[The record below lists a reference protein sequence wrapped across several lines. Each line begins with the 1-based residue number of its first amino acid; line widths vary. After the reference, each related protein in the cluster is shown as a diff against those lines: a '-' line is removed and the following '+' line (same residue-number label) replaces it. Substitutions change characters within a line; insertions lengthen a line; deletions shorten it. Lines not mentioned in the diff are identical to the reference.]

1 MKVQNQSN
9 SNRFRGKGFIG
20 RYQELIRNVVIPYQ
34 YEVLNDRID
43 GIEKSHAITNFINAH
58 KALIGEN
65 DHDGF
70 YGMVFQ
76 DSDVAK
82 WIEAAAYSLGICP
95 DSELERMVD
104 EVIDIVADAQD
115 EDGYLDTY
123 FTIKDK
129 EKRFTNLFEAHEL
142 YCNGHM
148 IEAAVAYFEATGKSK
163 LLNVM
168 KKCADHIYDIFITG
182 KKAGYPGHPEI
193 ELALMRLYRVT
204 SEKKYLELA
213 KHFIDVRGVD
223 PEFFEKE
230 TKERDWNIWGADA
243 KDTEYNQS
251 MMPLRKQKDAVGH
264 SVRAVYL
271 YTAMADLASETDDK
285 ELKEACKNLWNSI
298 VKKRMYVTGGIGST
312 VIGEAFTVDYN
323 LPNDTVYAET
333 CASIGLM
340 YFASRMLELEVIG
353 EYADVMERAFY
364 NTVLAGMQLDGK
376 RFFYV
381 NPLEVI
387 PGVSGVACTHK
398 HTLPE
403 RPTWYACACCP
414 PNVARTVG
422 SIAKYAYGENETA
435 IFCHMYIEGQMQF
448 NNGTV
453 IECETDYPYEL
464 SVNYKIK
471 KGNTRFAIH
480 IPGWSHNSY
489 SVYLGDK
496 RIDNNLSKGYI
507 YLDVKEGDEI
517 KVVLDD
523 SIKKIYCST
532 KVSSNLGQVAIQRGP
547 LVYCAEGVDNDSDVL
562 GLVVKDGGYLKALE
576 YDENLLSGIIP
587 IEVEGYRIKESD
599 TLYSDEKPEKTP
611 CTIKMVPYYTWGNRG
626 INEMKVWLPE
636 K

>member
-1 MKVQNQSN
+1 MQ
-9 SNRFRGKGFIG
+9 
-20 RYQELIRNVVIPYQ
+20 P
-34 YEVLNDRID
+34 
-43 GIEKSHAITNFINAH
+43 
-58 KALIGEN
+58 
-65 DHDGF
+65 
-70 YGMVFQ
+70 
-76 DSDVAK
+76 
-82 WIEAAAYSLGICP
+82 
-95 DSELERMVD
+95 LER
-104 EVIDIVADAQD
+104 
-115 EDGYLDTY
+115 Y
-123 FTIKDK
+123 
-129 EKRFTNLFEAHEL
+129 
-142 YCNGHM
+142 
-148 IEAAVAYFEATGKSK
+148 
-163 LLNVM
+163 
-168 KKCADHIYDIFITG
+168 
-182 KKAGYPGHPEI
+182 
-193 ELALMRLYRVT
+193 
-204 SEKKYLELA
+204 
-213 KHFIDVRGVD
+213 
-223 PEFFEKE
+223 
-230 TKERDWNIWGADA
+230 WNIWGADA

-532 KVSSNLGQVAIQRGP
+532 KVSSNSGQVAIQRGP